1 MIILLAN
8 DIQNCNVSFSYA
20 EEPDHKILNDINI
33 HIQPGKFIGIAGP
46 SGCGKSTLIKV
57 SDKLAQA
64 EGDVYIGSAE
74 LSSLLRQILADNVT
88 LVPQTPFLIA
98 GTVYHNIC
106 DGLKWETY
114 LEEVKI
120 AAQKA
125 NIASEIER
133 LPGAYQFV
141 LSEGGANLSGEQ
153 GQRIALAR
161 IFLKRPRIL
170 ILDEATSALDNTSE
184 KLIQRKIKKM
194 QEACGTT
201 VISIAHRLT
210 PLQNCDEIIV
220 MDKGRIVQ
228 RGTFEVLESTPG
240 LFRDMALGILK

>member
-1 MIILLAN
+1 MH
-8 DIQNCNVSFSYA
+8 VSFFYA

-33 HIQPGKFIGIAGP
+33 YIQPGKFIGIAGP

-57 SDKLAQA
+57 IDKLAQT

-74 LSSLLRQILADNVT
+74 LSSLSRQILADNVA

-106 DGLKWETY
+106 YGLKREAS

-141 LSEGGANLSGEQ
+141 LSEGGANLSGGH

-170 ILDEATSALDNTSE
+170 ILDEATAALDNTSE
-184 KLIQRKIKKM
+184 KLPQREIEKM
-194 QEACGTT
+194 KEACGTT
-201 VISIAHRLT
+201 VIYCTQADSPAKL
-210 PLQNCDEIIV
+210 
-220 MDKGRIVQ
+220 
-228 RGTFEVLESTPG
+228 
-240 LFRDMALGILK
+240 